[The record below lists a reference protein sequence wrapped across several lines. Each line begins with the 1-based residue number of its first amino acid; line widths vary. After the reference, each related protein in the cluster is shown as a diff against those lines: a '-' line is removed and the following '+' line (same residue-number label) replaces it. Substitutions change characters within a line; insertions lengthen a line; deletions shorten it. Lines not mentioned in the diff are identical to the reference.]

1 MKGAQTV
8 PPAEI
13 SCIFDEKKTA
23 SIRVGPIHYEVR
35 CEARV
40 KCGKRARTHIEGINK
55 VGHSIWHRDYCDRQR
70 KSRGWIPITT
80 AISAAEGDIGTASD
94 GFSDNTR
101 LFIPATQFNR
111 FAITREINDGLLA
124 PRFAPSQKG
133 WVMSVS
139 LVSVSPSVPASQ
151 DEDADDR

>member
-94 GFSDNTR
+94 GFSDNTQ
-101 LFIPATQFNR
+101 LFIPATQFSR
-111 FAITREINDGLLA
+111 CAITREINDGLLA

-133 WVMSVS
+133 WVMSGS